1 MKKGQQTMEEKI
13 MDIKNEKA
21 KRLIE
26 LGEKIYNEAHNTEAV
41 MFLAYAMGLADANS
55 KEKSA

>member
-1 MKKGQQTMEEKI
+1 MEEKI

-26 LGEKIYNEAHNTEAV
+26 LGSKIYDEAHNTEAV